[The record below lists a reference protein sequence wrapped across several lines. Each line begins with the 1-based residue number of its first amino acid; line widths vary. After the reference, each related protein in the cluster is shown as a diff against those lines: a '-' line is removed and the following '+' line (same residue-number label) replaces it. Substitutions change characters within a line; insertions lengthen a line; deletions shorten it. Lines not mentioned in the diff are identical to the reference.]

1 MKTTA
6 SLHSFEHWCCLGAAG
21 LCLLLAGGCSLF
33 NSAATPVAP
42 GLYSLDPAR
51 SIAPTTPRALQAEAP
66 TLVVSSPRAAAGFDS
81 RRIIYVRQPHRLEYF
96 AHSEWVDTPARM
108 LSPLVVEALEE
119 SGAFRAVVNAQ
130 SSASN
135 DLRLDTEVLQLQ
147 QEFNGQ
153 PSRVRFALR
162 AHLVEVATRRVIAAR
177 DFEEAAAAPSDD
189 PYGGVV
195 AANQAVRTVLEN
207 LAVFCAEAAGSW
219 RAGSSG
225 EKVGP

>member
-6 SLHSFEHWCCLGAAG
+6 SLHSFERWCRLGAAG

-33 NSAATPVAP
+33 NSAATPVRP
-42 GLYSLDPAR
+42 GLYTLDHAR
-51 SIAPTTPRALQAEAP
+51 STAPTTPRALPAAAP

-96 AHSEWVDTPARM
+96 AHSEWIDTPARM
-108 LSPLVVEALEE
+108 LSPLVVAALEK
-119 SGAFRAVVNAQ
+119 SGAFRAVVPAQ
-130 SSASN
+130 GSASS

-147 QEFNGQ
+147 QEFEGH

-162 AHLVEVATRRVIAAR
+162 AHLVEDASRRVIAAR
-177 DFEEAAAAPSDD
+177 DFEEAATAPSDN

-207 LAVFCAEAAGSW
+207 LAAFCAEAAGSW
-219 RAGSSG
+219 RAGSSSG
-225 EKVGP
+225 KVGP